1 MQEQDRK
8 TSVVDADIANN
19 DAPVVD
25 SVNTDNSALETVDN
39 HTPADESREAVVV
52 NEPFATQ
59 EQGVEEH
66 ATQEVMETIVE
77 KRQPVAEAS
86 EVPEVSGEHANKEE
100 FVNLP
105 VVDEPAKEVVLEAPA
120 EAIVVEKTPVEDVEE
135 EPVTEVAVEEE
146 PEIERESMEFDV
158 IVVGGGPAGL
168 SAAIRLRQ
176 QAIAAGNDEFM
187 VCVVEKGS
195 EFGAHILSG
204 AVIEPRALNELI
216 PDWQEKGAP
225 LNVPATE
232 DRVYMLN
239 SAKRSTK
246 LMDSIIPESMHNKG
260 NYIVSLANV
269 VRWLAEQAEALEVMM
284 FPGFPA
290 ADILYNDDGSVKG
303 ILTGDMGVAANG
315 DAKPSFE
322 PGYELLAKYTIFTE
336 GSRGHLGKRLISRFS
351 LDKDADPQHYG
362 IGLKELWDIDPAKH
376 EEGVVMHGSGW
387 PLTDT
392 GSSGGWWLYFAENN
406 QVSFGI
412 VIDLSYSNPYMSP
425 FDELQRLKTHPLI
438 SGILTG
444 GTRVSY
450 GARSLTKGGLNSL
463 PKLTFPGGVLAGDE
477 AGFLNPAKIKGTH
490 TAMKSGMLAAEA
502 VFKAL
507 QAGRQHDEVTEYT
520 TMYEESWLYQ
530 DNFEARNFS
539 PAMHRMGQW
548 MGGAFNFID
557 QTLFAGNMPLTI
569 HDNSKDYDQLERA
582 AHAYQP
588 EYLKPDG
595 KLTFDKLSSVFISN
609 TNHAENQPTH
619 LKLTDATVPISIN
632 LPLYAEPARLYCPAG
647 VYEVVEDAQGAHFV
661 INAQNCVHCKTC
673 DIKDPSQNITWVT
686 PEGGG
691 GPNYPNM

>member
-77 KRQPVAEAS
+77 KRQPIAEAS
-86 EVPEVSGEHANKEE
+86 EVPDVSGEHANKEE